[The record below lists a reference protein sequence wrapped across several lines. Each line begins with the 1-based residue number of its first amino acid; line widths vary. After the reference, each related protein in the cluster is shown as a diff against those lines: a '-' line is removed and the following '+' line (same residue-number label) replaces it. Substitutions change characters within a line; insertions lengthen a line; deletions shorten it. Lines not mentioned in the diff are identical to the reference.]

1 MIIELSTCAEICSLL
16 GERVRRLR
24 LVQNLTQAELAGRAG
39 ISFGAVRKLENGG
52 QSTLATFVKCVQALG
67 ASGDFEHLLSPPGTS
82 IAQMER
88 NAYAAGRK
96 RARRAVAATEQ

>member
-1 MIIELSTCAEICSLL
+1 MIIDLHTFTEICALL

-24 LVQNLTQAELAGRAG
+24 LAQNLTQTELAGRAG
-39 ISFGAVRKLENGG
+39 ISFGAVRKLESGG

-67 ASGDFEHLLSPPGTS
+67 ATGDFEHLLSPPSTS

-88 NAYAAGRK
+88 KAYAAVRK
-96 RARRAVAATEQ
+96 RARRAVTATRQ